1 MEFNSKVEYWA
12 WKNSNDA
19 PYRGHYAI
27 DGDVCFNY
35 SIDDIRA
42 LIENRYLVKKE
53 KGRFDVSVA
62 INFAYT
68 IFNKCFDVNNCDFC
82 YDFELYNNCEFNN
95 RVTIERNKFNK
106 IFDIS
111 NSHFNNDNIIPV
123 SISYNDFLLKAK
135 FDGISSNREII
146 VEKCIFSDE
155 VDFSNSVFH
164 KRVSIKNC
172 KFKKGVKFNRVN
184 FINDFSFINN
194 EVYGCISFENS
205 IFEGK
210 IELIDIKGEI
220 GGINLNES
228 VIKSF
233 LELNGLTSSLN
244 LPEKSSIK
252 LKNVFVEPNGYLMIR
267 NVNEN
272 QKFTG
277 EVDFTNANLL
287 GNVVLKNIYLKRFF
301 LTNAVMVGGFYTEH
315 LHFKEESD
323 SQTYVRLKNEALK
336 NNNSIKAMQYREKE
350 MSSYSKELNSQRSL
364 SNFFAWLT
372 DESILFLNTVSNKN
386 GLSWLRGIF
395 FTLVCAIVFFWII
408 NFFGIEDGQ
417 SRFFILDF
425 KTFHFEGVGEIWKR
439 FLNMFY
445 LIDFKEKFQGIELN
459 AIGETVFFVSKIF
472 ISYGIYQIVVAFR
485 KFSK

>member
-27 DGDVCFNY
+27 DGDTHFNY
-35 SIDDIRA
+35 NIDNIRT
-42 LIENRYLVKKE
+42 LIESKDLSNEEEGY
-53 KGRFDVSVA
+53 FSVNVP
-62 INFAYT
+62 INFAYA
-68 IFNKCFDVNNCDFC
+68 IFDKNFEIQSCNFN
-82 YDFELYNNCEFNN
+82 YDFELYDC
-95 RVTIERNKFNK
+95 KFNYRFIIIHDK
-106 IFDIS
+106 FNRIFDVS
-111 NSHFNNDNIIPV
+111 WSHFNAGIFFIRKNE
-123 SISYNDFLLKAK
+123 FLSSAK
-135 FDGISSNREII
+135 LYGISSKNEII
-146 VEKCIFSDE
+146 IEECLFSDE
-155 VDFSNSVFH
+155 VDFSNSEFQ
-164 KRVSIKNC
+164 KRVLIKNC
-172 KFKKGVKFNRVN
+172 TFKKGIKFNRVN
-184 FINDFSFINN
+184 FNNDFSFINN

-233 LELNGLTSSLN
+233 LELNGLTSSLI
-244 LPEKSSIK
+244 LPEESFIK
-252 LKNVFVEPNGYLMIR
+252 LKDVFVEPDGYLMIR
-267 NVNEN
+267 NINEN

-364 SNFFAWLT
+364 SNFFAWFT

-445 LIDFKEKFQGIELN
+445 LIDFKEKFQGTELN
-459 AIGETVFFVSKIF
+459 AFGETVFFVSKIF
-472 ISYGIYQIVVAFR
+472 ISYGIYQTVVAFR

>member
-1 MEFNSKVEYWA
+1 MEFNSKVEYWI
-12 WKNSNDA
+12 WKDSENASC
-19 PYRGHYAI
+19 RGHHAI

>member
-1 MEFNSKVEYWA
+1 MEFNSKVEYWI
-12 WKNSNDA
+12 WKDSENASC
-19 PYRGHYAI
+19 RGHHAI
-27 DGDVCFNY
+27 DGDACFNY

-172 KFKKGVKFNRVN
+172 TFKKGVKFNRVN

-233 LELNGLTSSLN
+233 LELNGLTSSLI

-315 LHFKEESD
+315 LHFKEASD

>member
-1 MEFNSKVEYWA
+1 MEFNSKVEYWI
-12 WKNSNDA
+12 WKDSENA
-19 PYRGHYAI
+19 PCRGHHAI
-27 DGDVCFNY
+27 DGDSCFNY

-53 KGRFDVSVA
+53 KGRFGVSVA

-68 IFNKCFDVNNCDFC
+68 VFNKCFDVNNCDFC

-146 VEKCIFSDE
+146 VEKCIFFDE

-172 KFKKGVKFNRVN
+172 TFKKGVKFNRVN
-184 FINDFSFINN
+184 FFNDFSFINN
-194 EVYGCISFENS
+194 EVCGCISFENS
-205 IFEGK
+205 AFKGRVRIFH
-210 IELIDIKGEI
+210 IKGIMDE
-220 GGINLNES
+220 INLTSS
-228 VIKSF
+228 VIRGF
-233 LELNGLTSSLN
+233 LELNGLTSSLI

-252 LKNVFVEPNGYLMIR
+252 LKNVFVEPDGYLMIR
-267 NVNEN
+267 NINEN

-277 EVDFTNANLL
+277 EIDFTNANLL

-350 MSSYSKELNSQRSL
+350 MSSYSKELTTQRARAK
-364 SNFFAWLT
+364 FWAWLT

-386 GLSWLRGIF
+386 GLSWLRGII
-395 FTLVCAIVFFWII
+395 FTFVCAIVFFWII

-445 LIDFKEKFQGIELN
+445 LTSFKDKFEGVKLN
-459 AIGETVFFVSKIF
+459 ALGETVFFLSKIF
-472 ISYGIYQIVVAFR
+472 ISYGIYQTIVAFR

>member
-12 WKNSNDA
+12 WKNNDNS
-19 PYRGHYAI
+19 PVRGHYKI
-27 DGDVCFNY
+27 ENTVVHFNY
-35 SIDDIRA
+35 SIVNIGD
-42 LIENRYLVKKE
+42 LIEEKDLITEENTGNKKVIVSIVFSYATFG
-53 KGRFDVSVA
+53 KGFEIKS
-62 INFAYT
+62 
-68 IFNKCFDVNNCDFC
+68 C
-82 YDFELYNNCEFNN
+82 YFNN
-95 RVTIERNKFNK
+95 DIELSNCIYGYNFCLLNNKFNQV
-106 IFDIS
+106 FNIS
-111 NSHFNNDNIIPV
+111 NSRIEANIVFIRK
-123 SISYNDFLLKAK
+123 NEFLSSAK
-135 FDGISSNREII
+135 LYDLSSTSAII
-146 VEKCIFSDE
+146 IEECIFSDE

-172 KFKKGVKFNRVN
+172 TFKKGVKFNRVK
-184 FINDFSFINN
+184 FFNDFLFINN
-194 EVYGCISFENS
+194 EVYGCLSVENS
-205 IFEGK
+205 VFEGK

-220 GGINLNES
+220 GGINLNSS

-233 LELNGLTSSLN
+233 LELNGVASSLI
-244 LPEKSSIK
+244 LPEESFIK
-252 LKNVFVEPNGYLMIR
+252 LNDVFVEPDGYLMIR
-267 NVNEN
+267 NINKN
-272 QKFTG
+272 QELTG

-350 MSSYSKELNSQRSL
+350 MSSYSKELTTQRARAK
-364 SNFFAWLT
+364 FWAWLT

-386 GLSWLRGIF
+386 GLSWLRGII
-395 FTLVCAIVFFWII
+395 FTFVCAIVFFWII

-417 SRFFILDF
+417 SRFFIWDF

-445 LIDFKEKFQGIELN
+445 LTSFKDKFEGVKLN
-459 AIGETVFFVSKIF
+459 ALGETVFFLSKIF
-472 ISYGIYQIVVAFR
+472 ISYGIYQTIVAFR